1 MEEKGR
7 YTARQLAV
15 LSLCRLEREGRYGN
29 LEADAA
35 IRKFGLSGAEK
46 ALYTKLFYGVLE
58 RRITLDHVI
67 AAASDRKMSDMTTE
81 MKNILRVSVYQIL
94 YLDRVPDHSAVYEG
108 AELAKKYERNSA
120 AGFVNAVLRRVIKN
134 GPPQFK
140 RGDDLAGYLSLK
152 YSVDRRIAQIYI
164 DELGEDGAEKMLSAM
179 LHSEPPTIRVNTLR
193 TTAAELSAKLAEN
206 GIGAEHIPQSDFG
219 LKLTAFTDTAKL
231 FGVIGGLGYIE
242 NGASQAA
249 TVLLDA
255 RPGMTVADVCA
266 APGGKTV
273 SAAIQMKNEGVVYAF
288 DLHENK
294 LKLIEKT
301 AAGLGVDIIKTAAHD
316 GREPLPELIGKCD
329 RVICDVPCTG
339 LGVLGQKPDMRYK
352 DLGDTERLNATQKA
366 IAASSAKYLKPGG
379 LMVYSTCTIV
389 SAENRGVVDALL
401 AGDPEIELICD
412 RTYYPHTD
420 GVDGFYTALIRRKQ
434 N

>member
-1 MEEKGR
+1 MEEKGN

-35 IRKFGLSGAEK
+35 IKKFGLSGAEK

-58 RRITLDHVI
+58 RRITLDYVI
-67 AAASDRKMSDMTTE
+67 SAASDRKMSDMTTE

-134 GPPQFK
+134 GPPQFR

-164 DELGEDGAEKMLSAM
+164 YELGEDGAEKMLSAM
-179 LHSEPPTIRVNTLR
+179 LHSEPPTIRVNTLK
-193 TTAAELSAKLAEN
+193 TTVSELSAKLAEN
-206 GIGAEHIPQSDFG
+206 GVGSEPIPQSDFG

-249 TVLLDA
+249 TSLLDA
-255 RPGMTVADVCA
+255 QPGMTVADVCA

-273 SAAIQMKNEGVVYAF
+273 SAAIQMKNEGVIFAF

-366 IAASSAKYLKPGG
+366 IAASSAGYLKPGG
-379 LMVYSTCTIV
+379 LMVYSTCTVV

-401 AGDPEIELICD
+401 GGDPGLELVCD

>member
-1 MEEKGR
+1 MEEKGN

-35 IRKFGLSGAEK
+35 IKKFGLSGAEK

-58 RRITLDHVI
+58 RRITLDYVI
-67 AAASDRKMSDMTTE
+67 SAASDRKMSDMTTE

-134 GPPQFK
+134 GPPQFR

-179 LHSEPPTIRVNTLR
+179 LHSEPPTIRVNTLK
-193 TTAAELSAKLAEN
+193 TTVSELSAKLAEN
-206 GIGAEHIPQSDFG
+206 GVGSEPIPQSDFG

-249 TVLLDA
+249 TSLLDA
-255 RPGMTVADVCA
+255 QPGMTVADVCA

-273 SAAIQMKNEGVVYAF
+273 SAAIQMKNEGVIFAF

-366 IAASSAKYLKPGG
+366 IAASSAGYLKPGG
-379 LMVYSTCTIV
+379 LMVYSTCTVV

-401 AGDPEIELICD
+401 GGDPGLELVCD